1 MTVYRGF
8 DQETLD
14 TEYRARGTVPLEV
27 FEEAIARYGSDSA
40 RARGTLECREDVRYG
55 EIADEVVDIFP
66 AGEGAPV
73 LFFIHGGY
81 WRMLSQKESA
91 FMAECFVG
99 LGAAVVTVNYSL
111 APGASLDTIVAQCR
125 RALAWTWNNAASFG
139 ADPDRIFVTGS
150 SAGGHLTGA
159 MISGGW
165 HADFGVPEDIVK
177 GACALSGI
185 FDLEPIR
192 LSEVNEWAKLDE
204 AAARRNSPI
213 HNLPEKGCPLIV
225 SYGGNETSE
234 FKRQTDDYAAA
245 WRAKGFA
252 AEYVDLPETNHFDI
266 VFEYQNP
273 DGRLTRA
280 VRALMGL

>member
-27 FEEAIARYGSDSA
+27 FEEAVGRYATDSA
-40 RARGTLECREDVRYG
+40 RAREALECREDVRYG
-55 EIADEVVDIFP
+55 DSADEVVDIFP
-66 AGEGAPV
+66 AGGGAPV
-73 LFFIHGGY
+73 LVFIHGGY

-111 APGASLDTIVAQCR
+111 APEASLDTIVAQCR
-125 RALAWTWNNAASFG
+125 RALAWTHANAPSFG
-139 ADPDRIFVTGS
+139 ADPERIFVTGS

-159 MISGGW
+159 MIAGGW
-165 HADFGVPEDIVK
+165 RAEFGVPEDIVK

-213 HNLPEKGCPLIV
+213 HHLPEKGCPLIV

-245 WRAKGFA
+245 WRAAGFDA
-252 AEYVDLPETNHFDI
+252 TYIDMAETNHFDI
-266 VFEYQNP
+266 VFDYQDP

-280 VRALMGL
+280 LRALMGV

>member
-1 MTVYRGF
+1 MAVYRGF

-14 TEYRARGTVPLEV
+14 REYRARGTVPLAV
-27 FEEAIARYGSDSA
+27 FEAAVGRYAADSA
-40 RARGTLECREDVRYG
+40 RAREKLECRTDAAYG
-55 EIADEVVDIFP
+55 ASADEVVDIFP
-66 AGEGAPV
+66 AGDGAPI
-73 LFFIHGGY
+73 LLFIHGGY

-111 APGASLDTIVAQCR
+111 APEASLDTIVAQCR
-125 RALAWTWNNAASFG
+125 RALAWTYREAASFG
-139 ADPDRIFVTGS
+139 GDPERIFVTGS

-159 MISGGW
+159 TISGGW
-165 HADFGVPEDIVK
+165 HADFGVPENIVK

-192 LSEVNEWAKLDE
+192 LSEVNEWAKLD
-204 AAARRNSPI
+204 ADSARRNSPI
-213 HNLPEKGCPLIV
+213 HHLPERGCPLLV
-225 SYGGNETSE
+225 SYGGNETAE

-245 WRAKGFA
+245 WRARGFDA
-252 AEYVDLPETNHFDI
+252 THIDMSETNHFDI
-266 VFEYQNP
+266 VLDYGNP

-280 VRALMGL
+280 VGAAMGL

>member
-1 MTVYRGF
+1 MAVYRGF

-14 TEYRARGTVPLEV
+14 TEYRARGTVPADV
-27 FEEAIARYGSDSA
+27 FEAAVARYASDSA
-40 RARGTLECREDVRYG
+40 RARAVLDCREDVRYG
-55 EIADEVVDIFP
+55 AGADEVVDIFP
-66 AGEGAPV
+66 AGDGAPI

-111 APGASLDTIVAQCR
+111 APAASLDGIVAQCR
-125 RALAWTWNNAASFG
+125 RALAWTWREAASFG
-139 ADPDRIFVTGS
+139 GDPERILVTGS

-165 HADFGVPEDIVK
+165 HADFGVPEDIAK
-177 GACALSGI
+177 GACAISGI

-192 LSEVNEWAKLDE
+192 LSEVAGRMELPATNGPGSTRR
-204 AAARRNSPI
+204 AARRNSPI
-213 HNLPEKGCPLIV
+213 HHIPGRGCPLVVIALV
-225 SYGGNETSE
+225 VLAYGGNETAE

-245 WRAKGFA
+245 WRAA
-252 AEYVDLPETNHFDI
+252 
-266 VFEYQNP
+266 
-273 DGRLTRA
+273 
-280 VRALMGL
+280 GLFWTVLR

>member
-1 MTVYRGF
+1 MAVYRGF

-27 FEEAIARYGSDSA
+27 FEAVIARYASDSA
-40 RARGTLECREDVRYG
+40 RAREALECRADVRYG
-55 EIADEVVDIFP
+55 ETADEAVDIFP
-66 AGEGAPV
+66 AGDGAPV
-73 LFFIHGGY
+73 LFYIHGGY

-111 APGASLDTIVAQCR
+111 APEASLDTIVAQCR
-125 RALAWTWNNAASFG
+125 RALAWTYGNAASFG
-139 ADPDRIFVTGS
+139 ADPERIFVTGS

-165 HADFGVPEDIVK
+165 HGDFGVPENIVK
-177 GACALSGI
+177 GACAISGI
-185 FDLEPIR
+185 FDLEPIW
-192 LSEVNEWAKLDE
+192 LCEVNEWAKLDE

-213 HNLPEKGCPLIV
+213 HHLPESGCPLIV
-225 SYGGNETSE
+225 SYGGNETAE
-234 FKRQTDDYAAA
+234 FKRQTDDYAGA
-245 WRAKGFA
+245 WRARGFPA
-252 AEYVDLPETNHFDI
+252 DYIDMAETNHFDI
-266 VFEYQNP
+266 VFDYQNP

-280 VRALMGL
+280 VRAAMGL